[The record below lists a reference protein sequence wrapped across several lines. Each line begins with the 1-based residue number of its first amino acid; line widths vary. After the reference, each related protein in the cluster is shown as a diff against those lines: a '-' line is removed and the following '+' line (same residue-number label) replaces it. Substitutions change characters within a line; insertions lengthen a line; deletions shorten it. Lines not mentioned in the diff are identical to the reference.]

1 MDAWLPGYERVP
13 ITGCAGNYID
23 VPWRMVLHTTEGSN
37 GSMSGLIPFFQQRPC
52 STPHF
57 AIDPSDRRKV
67 QFIPIT
73 SAAAALRGGQ
83 SGYETNRAR
92 CIQTE
97 VIGFAS
103 ETHTWPDEWVDFVGE
118 HVADVVAAGVPL
130 NLDREV
136 RFLGQGDGVLATT
149 SAAQRMTPDQWHA
162 FDGVCGHQHVPF
174 NDHWDPGRL
183 NINRVLATARGDQ
196 EDDDMGWNSWTPED
210 RTQMLLELEE
220 HLAKSD
226 KIKNQVAS
234 GALYGVSG
242 MAKNAGKD
250 YAKVGTNNGDLFN
263 AIMALG
269 SGGGQVD
276 VAKLADA
283 LRANL
288 SGEILDDLADRLKG

>member
-67 QFIPIT
+67 QFIPIA

-83 SGYETNRAR
+83 GGYETNRAR

-97 VIGFAS
+97 IIGFAS
-103 ETHTWPDEWVDFVGE
+103 ETHAWPDEWVDFVGE

-130 NLDREV
+130 NLDREI

-183 NINRVLATARGDQ
+183 NINRVLAAARGDQ
-196 EDDDMGWNSWTPED
+196 EDDMPLTDDDAVKIAKAVGDYLTEHDPFLTAVAVKVG
-210 RTQMLLELEE
+210 RTVGGQSKAEGQKWAKDITNLGDAINATLASAVGGGASPDAIAQAKANADE
-220 HLAKSD
+220 LAKRL
-226 KIKNQVAS
+226 A
-234 GALYGVSG
+234 
-242 MAKNAGKD
+242 
-250 YAKVGTNNGDLFN
+250 NG
-263 AIMALG
+263 
-269 SGGGQVD
+269 
-276 VAKLADA
+276 
-283 LRANL
+283 
-288 SGEILDDLADRLKG
+288 